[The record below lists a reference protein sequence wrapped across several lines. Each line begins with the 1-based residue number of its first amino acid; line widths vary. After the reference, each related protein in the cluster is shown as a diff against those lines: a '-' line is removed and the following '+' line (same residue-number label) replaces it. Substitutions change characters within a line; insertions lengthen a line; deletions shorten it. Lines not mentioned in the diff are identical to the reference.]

1 MMPLEPVASLV
12 QALASGAVEIVD
24 LAQPLDERTPVIQ
37 LPAQFAQTPGVKRH
51 EISHYDERGPAWAW
65 YWLEIGEHT
74 GTHFDAPIHWISGR
88 DGIDVSQVP
97 PQHLIAP
104 AVVID
109 RSAESAEDPDYLL
122 TVDDVRAFEA
132 DHGPLPE
139 GGWLLLHTGW
149 DTRAQD
155 TEAFLNARD
164 GNPHSPGPD
173 VECARWI
180 AEESPLV
187 GVGVETVGIDAGG
200 AAEFDPPFPAHYY
213 LMGAGKYGVTQLA
226 NLGALPPTGA
236 LLFVAPMK
244 LTGGT
249 GSPVRALALVP
260 QPTT

>member
-1 MMPLEPVASLV
+1 MTPQHPLASLV
-12 QALASGAVEIVD
+12 EALGSGAVEVVD
-24 LAQPLDERTPVIQ
+24 LTQPLDEHTPVIQ
-37 LPAQFAQTPGVKRH
+37 LPEQFAQTPPLKRH

-65 YWLEIGEHT
+65 SWLELGEHT

-97 PQHLIAP
+97 PRHLIAP

-122 TVDDVRAFEA
+122 TVEDLRAFE
-132 DHGPLPE
+132 DNHGPLPE
-139 GGWLLLHTGW
+139 GGWLLLYTGW
-149 DTRAQD
+149 DVRAGD
-155 TEAFLNARD
+155 AGTFLNAKD
-164 GNPHSPGPD
+164 GSPRSPGFD
-173 VECARWI
+173 AECARWI

-187 GVGVETVGIDAGG
+187 GVGVETVGIDAGA

-226 NLGALPPTGA
+226 NLGALPPTGV
-236 LLFVAPMK
+236 LLFVAPLK

-249 GSPVRALALVP
+249 GSPVRAFALLP
-260 QPTT
+260 S

>member
-1 MMPLEPVASLV
+1 MMPQDPVASLIE
-12 QALASGAVEIVD
+12 ALGSGAVEVVD
-24 LAQPLDERTPVIQ
+24 LTQPLNERTPVIQ
-37 LPAQFAQTPGVKRH
+37 LPEQFAQTPAVKRH
-51 EISHYDERGPAWAW
+51 EISRYDERGPAWAW

-88 DGIDVSQVP
+88 DGRDVSQVP
-97 PQHLIAP
+97 PRHLIGP

-109 RSAESAEDPDYLL
+109 RSAESAENPDYLL
-122 TVDDVRAFEA
+122 TADEVRAFEA

-149 DTRAQD
+149 DARAHD
-155 TEAFLNARD
+155 AEAFLNAQD
-164 GNPHSPGPD
+164 GNPRSPGFD

-200 AAEFDPPFPAHYY
+200 AAEFDPPFPAHFY

-226 NLGALPPTGA
+226 NLGALPQTGA
-236 LLFVAPMK
+236 LFFVAPLK

-260 QPTT
+260 QG

>member
-1 MMPLEPVASLV
+1 MTPQEPVASLV
-12 QALASGAVEIVD
+12 QALVSGAVEIVD
-24 LAQPLDERTPVIQ
+24 LTQPLDERTPVIQ

-109 RSAESAEDPDYLL
+109 RSAESAEDP
-122 TVDDVRAFEA
+122 
-132 DHGPLPE
+132 
-139 GGWLLLHTGW
+139 
-149 DTRAQD
+149 
-155 TEAFLNARD
+155 EAFLNARD

-226 NLGALPPTGA
+226 NLGPLPPTGT
-236 LLFVAPMK
+236 LLFVAPLK

-260 QPTT
+260 QG